1 MGPRLGGGKAAGAQ
15 PRPNPD
21 PGLPCASLRIH
32 SKEHFKEKYAVND
45 AQYTD
50 EVSSGLPPPLPQ
62 PGLTSRDSMVQ
73 LPAPLAVPEASG
85 TWEVA
90 AELLGGGYH
99 CEGLIRLGWAFTCWG
114 GASPRRPSS
123 ATDATIRKALGCER
137 PVGRGGLEVPWLYF
151 YSLAVSHSLRDLSS
165 QTKDGTRSRQ

>member
-1 MGPRLGGGKAAGAQ
+1 MGRQ
-15 PRPNPD
+15 PGPSQ
-21 PGLPCASLRIH
+21 GQTLTLAFLVLLLRIH

-45 AQYTD
+45 VQYTD
-50 EVSSGLPPPLPQ
+50 EVSSGRPLPLPQ

-99 CEGLIRLGWAFTCWG
+99 CEGLIRLGWAFTCWE
-114 GASPRRPSS
+114 ALSQALISYRYYYQKSPRLREACGAGWTRRSPGY
-123 ATDATIRKALGCER
+123 TFIH
-137 PVGRGGLEVPWLYF
+137 GLCHTVCGILVPK
-151 YSLAVSHSLRDLSS
+151 LRMEP
-165 QTKDGTRSRQ
+165 GSRQ